1 MSIHY
6 QVKLD
11 SFEGPLDLLLHLIN
25 KYEIDIY
32 DIPVSEITAQYLT
45 YIHTMQEL
53 ELNIASEY
61 LVMAATLLEIKS
73 KLLLPAPSLEV
84 EEEYEED
91 PREELMRRLIEY
103 RKYKE
108 AAIHLKEREAEQSQV
123 HTRPP
128 LSFQSTDQ
136 PALPEGGA
144 NMYDMLEAIG
154 KILER
159 RKWQQPMETSVQRQ
173 EIPIEQR
180 MDEIMETVIRVKQ
193 PLLFTELFP
202 TKTRTYVVVTFI
214 AILELMKQKK
224 VSCKQENNL
233 DDLIIYPYQQE

>member
-1 MSIHY
+1 MPNHY
-6 QVKLD
+6 QVKLE

-32 DIPVSEITAQYLT
+32 DIPVAEITSQYMV
-45 YIHTMQEL
+45 YIHTMQQL
-53 ELNIASEY
+53 ELDIASEY

-73 KLLLPAPSLEV
+73 KLLLPNPAIEI

-108 AAIHLKEREAEQSQV
+108 AAEHLKDREVEQSQV

-128 LSFQSTDQ
+128 MQFEEEDRQ
-136 PALPEGGA
+136 LPEGAA
-144 NMYDMLEAIG
+144 NIYDMIEAIG
-154 KILER
+154 KVLER
-159 RKWQQPMETSVQRQ
+159 KKWNRPLETSVQRQ

-180 MDEIMETVIRVKQ
+180 MEEIMETIDQVNKPVS
-193 PLLFTELFP
+193 FFELFP
-202 TKTRTYVVVTFI
+202 TKTRTYIVATFI
-214 AILELMKQKK
+214 AILELMKQNRIH
-224 VSCKQENNL
+224 CKQEKNL
-233 DDLIIYPYQQE
+233 DELIVSRYETH